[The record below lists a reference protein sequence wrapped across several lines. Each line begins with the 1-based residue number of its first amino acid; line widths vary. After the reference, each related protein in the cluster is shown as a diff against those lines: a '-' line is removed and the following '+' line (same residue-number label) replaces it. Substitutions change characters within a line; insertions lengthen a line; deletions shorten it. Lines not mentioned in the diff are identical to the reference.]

1 MFWWNS
7 SSTLRWAWCSCSLS
21 LQPPEPLP
29 SQGRRGERGKRASS
43 QHHVSIRCSGIINHP
58 HKQSS
63 VLGAVLTA
71 IHFLNK
77 YWAPH
82 LDFLLRTGPPEDGP
96 PSLSTYLKVSR
107 HWIPE
112 SLDWETP
119 LLSWFPGMTQTGCSK
134 RQSLG
139 FMETSCFLLFNSV
152 ILRNHPA
159 VCISCFWSLQMPEA
173 GTS

>member
-1 MFWWNS
+1 MS
-7 SSTLRWAWCSCSLS
+7 MVLMQP
-21 LQPPEPLP
+21 QPPVTGATALTREKVRKGGESSFSALRDYTLLRDYKP
-29 SQGRRGERGKRASS
+29 STQTVLSAQSCADSHSFSQQILSTSS
-43 QHHVSIRCSGIINHP
+43 GLH
-58 HKQSS
+58 
-63 VLGAVLTA
+63 
-71 IHFLNK
+71 
-77 YWAPH
+77 
-82 LDFLLRTGPPEDGP
+82 FLLRTGGHQEDGP
-96 PSLSTYLKVSR
+96 PSLSTCLKVSR

-119 LLSWFPGMTQTGCSK
+119 LLSWFPGMTQTECSN

-139 FMETSCFLLFNSV
+139 FMETLCFLLSNSV